1 MCFGAS
7 MQPTALFVGPQSRD
21 MFEFFFCVLAA
32 AFVFEE
38 LSECFFSCIEVSE
51 IDLCVAKSSE

>member
-1 MCFGAS
+1 
-7 MQPTALFVGPQSRD
+7 MQPTALFVGPQSSD

-38 LSECFFSCIEVSE
+38 LSECFFGGIEVSE